1 MTEETIF
8 AKIISR
14 EIAADIVHED
24 ERCLAFRDVAPQTPV
39 HILVIPK
46 KPLVGLQDA
55 CPQDE
60 SLLGHLLLVASQLA
74 KQEGLAQG
82 YRCVINAGAEGGQ
95 SVYHLHVHLLGGRQL
110 EWPPG

>member
-46 KPLVGLQDA
+46 KPLVGLQEA
-55 CPQDE
+55 SPHDE

-74 KQEGLAQG
+74 
-82 YRCVINAGAEGGQ
+82 
-95 SVYHLHVHLLGGRQL
+95 
-110 EWPPG
+110 

>member
-24 ERCLAFRDVAPQTPV
+24 ERCLAFRDVAPRTPV

-55 CPQDE
+55 SPQDE

-74 KQEGLAQG
+74 KQEGLSQG
-82 YRCVINAGAEGGQ
+82 YR
-95 SVYHLHVHLLGGRQL
+95 
-110 EWPPG
+110 